1 MLNYKY
7 ARKMDIRGN
16 VMMNIKSA
24 WLNLPVASLEESE
37 HFYKQLGFEIK
48 KTDDMIDKMR
58 GIATL
63 DNTII
68 MLIESE
74 QFKKVS
80 RLSAISKH
88 ETLISLSLSTRA
100 EVDKLLD
107 IVESANGTV
116 IERGTMHE
124 GFYGGLFSD
133 IDGHLFNIIAM

>member
-1 MLNYKY
+1 
-7 ARKMDIRGN
+7 
-16 VMMNIKSA
+16 MMNIKSA

>member
-1 MLNYKY
+1 
-7 ARKMDIRGN
+7 
-16 VMMNIKSA
+16 
-24 WLNLPVASLEESE
+24 
-37 HFYKQLGFEIK
+37 
-48 KTDDMIDKMR
+48 MIDKMR

>member
-1 MLNYKY
+1 
-7 ARKMDIRGN
+7 
-16 VMMNIKSA
+16 MNIKSA

-107 IVESANGTV
+107 IVESANGRV

>member
-63 DNTII
+63 DNTVI

>member
-1 MLNYKY
+1 
-7 ARKMDIRGN
+7 MDIRGN

>member
-1 MLNYKY
+1 
-7 ARKMDIRGN
+7 
-16 VMMNIKSA
+16 MNIKSA

-37 HFYKQLGFEIK
+37 HFYTQLGFEIK